1 MDNIIF
7 KKIYDEI
14 NASATNINDYFTNID
29 YFNNNMYDIL
39 NKIPKYNIVIY
50 ILLIAIIYN
59 FINRLKIRLNEI
71 LTFLFCILIIYLLIK
86 KDYTQFIEYTKYKKY
101 QLNFLHSLIFN
112 KKWEYATNNNL
123 LFKPVGNEKSYL
135 YLNPV
140 IVELF
145 YNLRLYSQF
154 NISSYVNS
162 IIHCNNVIGFEYQST
177 LGIDRIYLNYEEAV
191 EEAKKALN
199 ELNSII
205 YNIPLNKVAYI
216 KLKTSIKILHELLNK
231 HIKNIADL
239 FKNDNKVNE
248 LNMFSMPDNFFDD
261 YFVISP
267 DDTKTRGYNSTFNMY

>member
-7 KKIYDEI
+7 KKIYDEV
-14 NASATNINDYFTNID
+14 NVSATYINDYFNNID
-29 YFNNNMYDIL
+29 YYNTNIYDIL
-39 NKIPKYNIVIY
+39 YKIPKYNIIVY

-86 KDYTQFIEYTKYKKY
+86 KDYTQFIGYTKYKKY

-112 KKWEYATNNNL
+112 KNWEYASNNNL
-123 LFKPVGNEKSYL
+123 LFKPIGNQKSYL

-154 NISSYVNS
+154 NISAYVNS
-162 IIHCNNVIGFEYQST
+162 IIHCNNVIGVEHQAKI
-177 LGIDRIYLNYEEAV
+177 GIDRIFLNYEIAV

-199 ELNSII
+199 ELNSMI
-205 YNIPLNKVAYI
+205 YVIPLDKKAYI
-216 KLKTSIKILHELLNK
+216 KLRTSMSILHELLNK

-248 LNMFSMPDNFFDD
+248 LNMFTMPNNFFDD

-267 DDTKTRGYNSTFNMY
+267 NDTKTREYNSTFNMY